1 MFTKKHFFSIKL
13 KQLNQAMNKKS
24 QRMWTLVAQND
35 HLDIP
40 RTTVVTPPF
49 RIGRREGVDL
59 CIPCRNVSSL
69 HAEILE
75 REDGLWIYDLNS
87 TNGTFVNGERITK
100 KARIEQGDRLKIG
113 SCTYEVECSS
123 IGVGRAVM
131 STIENVVE
139 SEETPLD
146 RFDRLIDSGAT
157 PNFQP
162 IVDIS
167 GKSIGRVGFEVLG
180 RSRLFGLST
189 PDEMFGFAEEL
200 GLQTELSRV
209 LRLRGFQVAENTL
222 AQDQM
227 LFVNTHPDELE
238 SDELIKN
245 LKEVRKTF
253 PNRPVVVEVPGTVLV
268 DPKTNKNLLKVIN
281 ELNIKLAIYDF
292 GAQNVRLS
300 TLNDLCPAIIKFDGA
315 LIQGIDQAPEKQRLV
330 AAMSKMA
337 IELGII
343 PMAEFVESKA
353 EHETLRRLGV
363 QYAQGFYYGRPTGIE
378 SVAKS
383 ESERSTEDS
392 RSEMEKLDA
401 LMESFK
407 SRPARKLKKLAEL
420 QELEAVASSNK
431 GEQEQCEDDCL
442 CSRCCSIENQIET
455 KSEQVRVHG
464 TEWLLNHPGKYF
476 VVQLMTSTYEKTAVE
491 FTESQTHEGDY
502 AIYRKSGRNKAWYVV
517 TYGAFESRAEAKE
530 MAEQFQTV
538 DSITWVRKMSALHA
552 EIKEMMKLEA

>member
-1 MFTKKHFFSIKL
+1 MNTKSEK
-13 KQLNQAMNKKS
+13 
-24 QRMWTLVAQND
+24 MWTLVSQND

-49 RIGRREGVDL
+49 RIGRREGFDL

-75 REDGLWIYDLNS
+75 KEDGLWVYDLNS
-87 TNGTFVNGERITK
+87 TNGTFVNDERITK
-100 KARIEQGDRLKIG
+100 KARLEQGDRLKIG

-123 IGVGRAVM
+123 IGLGRIAM

-139 SEETPLD
+139 SEESPLD
-146 RFDRLIDSGAT
+146 RFDQLIDSGAT

-167 GKSIGRVGFEVLG
+167 GHSTSRVGFEVLG

-209 LRLRGFQVAENTL
+209 LRLRGFQVAENNL

-238 SDELIKN
+238 TDELIKN
-245 LKEVRKTF
+245 LKEVRESF
-253 PNRPVVVEVPGTVLV
+253 PDRPVVVEVPEQVLV
-268 DPKTNKNLLKVIN
+268 DPTTINNLLNV
-281 ELNIKLAIYDF
+281 LNDLDIKLAIHDF

-300 TLNDLCPAIIKFDGA
+300 TLNKLRPGIIKFDGA
-315 LIQGIDQAPEKQRLV
+315 LVQGIDQAPEKQRLV

-337 IELGII
+337 TELGII
-343 PMAEFVESKA
+343 PMAELIECEA
-353 EHETLRRLGV
+353 EHEMLRQLGV
-363 QYAQGFYYGRPTGIE
+363 QYAQGFYYGRPSDIE
-378 SVAKS
+378 SVANS
-383 ESERSTEDS
+383 DPSTEVRKSDLD
-392 RSEMEKLDA
+392 ELNAVMENF
-401 LMESFK
+401 E

-420 QELEAVASSNK
+420 QELEAEASSDDSDDK
-431 GEQEQCEDDCL
+431 QVECDDDCL
-442 CSRCCSIENQIET
+442 CSRCCSIENTIEP
-455 KSEQVRVHG
+455 KSDKVKVHG
-464 TEWLLNHPGKYF
+464 AEWLLNHPEKHF
-476 VVQLMTSTYEKTAVE
+476 VVQLMTTTYEKTVRE
-491 FTESQTHEGDY
+491 FLESQTREGDY
-502 AIYRKSGRNKAWYVV
+502 AVYRKSGRNKAWYVV
-517 TYGAFESRAEAKE
+517 TYGAFETRAVAKIVT
-530 MAEQFQTV
+530 EQFQTV

>member
-1 MFTKKHFFSIKL
+1 MNTKSEK
-13 KQLNQAMNKKS
+13 
-24 QRMWTLVAQND
+24 MWTLVSQND

-49 RIGRREGVDL
+49 RIGRREGFDL

-113 SCTYEVECSS
+113 SCSFEVECSS
-123 IGVGRAVM
+123 IGLGRVAM

-139 SEETPLD
+139 SEESPLD
-146 RFDRLIDSGAT
+146 RFDHLIDSGAT

-167 GKSIGRVGFEVLG
+167 GNSTSRVGFEVLG

-209 LRLRGFQVAENTL
+209 LRLRGFQVAENNL

-238 SDELIKN
+238 TDELINN
-245 LKEVRKTF
+245 LKEVRESF
-253 PNRPVVVEVPGTVLV
+253 PNRPVVVEVPEQVLV
-268 DPKTNKNLLKVIN
+268 DPTAIKNLLEVIKD
-281 ELNIKLAIYDF
+281 LDIKLAIHDF

-300 TLNDLCPAIIKFDGA
+300 TLNDLRPGIIKFDGA
-315 LIQGIDQAPEKQRLV
+315 LIQGIDQASEKQRLID
-330 AAMSKMA
+330 AMSKTA
-337 IELGII
+337 TEFRII
-343 PMAEFVESKA
+343 PMAEFVECEA
-353 EHETLRRLGV
+353 EHDMLRQLGV
-363 QYAQGFYYGRPTGIE
+363 QYAQGFYYGRPSDIE
-378 SVAKS
+378 SVANS
-383 ESERSTEDS
+383 DPSTEVRKSDLDKLNAV
-392 RSEMEKLDA
+392 MENF
-401 LMESFK
+401 E

-420 QELEAVASSNK
+420 QELEAEASSDNSDDK
-431 GEQEQCEDDCL
+431 QVECEADCL
-442 CSRCCSIENQIET
+442 CSRCCSIENKIEP
-455 KSEQVRVHG
+455 KSDKVKVHG
-464 TEWLLNHPGKYF
+464 AEWLLNHPEKHF
-476 VVQLMTSTYEKTAVE
+476 VVQLMTSTYEKTVRE
-491 FTESQTHEGDY
+491 FLENQTREGDY
-502 AIYRKSGRNKAWYVV
+502 AVYRKSGRNKAWYVV
-517 TYGAFESRAEAKE
+517 TYGAFETRAVAKIVT
-530 MAEQFQTV
+530 EQFQTA

>member
-1 MFTKKHFFSIKL
+1 MNTKSEK
-13 KQLNQAMNKKS
+13 
-24 QRMWTLVAQND
+24 MWTLVSQND

-49 RIGRREGVDL
+49 RIGRREGFDL

-75 REDGLWIYDLNS
+75 KEDGLWVYDLNS

-123 IGVGRAVM
+123 IGLGRVAM

-139 SEETPLD
+139 SEESPLD
-146 RFDRLIDSGAT
+146 RFDQLIDSGAT

-167 GKSIGRVGFEVLG
+167 GHSTSRVGFEVLG

-209 LRLRGFQVAENTL
+209 LRLRGFQVAENNL

-238 SDELIKN
+238 TDELIKN
-245 LKEVRKTF
+245 LKEVRESF
-253 PNRPVVVEVPGTVLV
+253 PDRPVVVEVPEQVLV
-268 DPKTNKNLLKVIN
+268 DPTTINNLLKV
-281 ELNIKLAIYDF
+281 LNDLDIKLAIHDF

-300 TLNDLCPAIIKFDGA
+300 TLNKLRPGIIKFDGA
-315 LIQGIDQAPEKQRLV
+315 LVQGIDQAPEKQRLV

-337 IELGII
+337 TELGII
-343 PMAEFVESKA
+343 PMAELIECEA
-353 EHETLRRLGV
+353 EHEMLRQLGV
-363 QYAQGFYYGRPTGIE
+363 QYAQGFYYGRPSDIE
-378 SVAKS
+378 SVANS
-383 ESERSTEDS
+383 DPSTEVRKSD
-392 RSEMEKLDA
+392 LDELNA
-401 LMESFK
+401 VIENFE

-420 QELEAVASSNK
+420 QELEAEASSDDSDDK
-431 GEQEQCEDDCL
+431 QVECDDDCL
-442 CSRCCSIENQIET
+442 CSRCCSIENKIQP
-455 KSEQVRVHG
+455 KSDKVKVHG
-464 TEWLLNHPGKYF
+464 AEWLLNHPEKHF
-476 VVQLMTSTYEKTAVE
+476 VVQLMTSTYEKTVRE
-491 FTESQTHEGDY
+491 FLESQTREGDY
-502 AIYRKSGRNKAWYVV
+502 AVYRKSGRNKAWYVV
-517 TYGAFESRAEAKE
+517 TYGAFETRAVAKIVT
-530 MAEQFQTV
+530 EQFQTA

>member
-1 MFTKKHFFSIKL
+1 MNTKSEK
-13 KQLNQAMNKKS
+13 
-24 QRMWTLVAQND
+24 MWTLVSQND

-49 RIGRREGVDL
+49 RIGRREGFDL

-113 SCTYEVECSS
+113 SCSFEVECSS
-123 IGVGRAVM
+123 IGLGRVAM

-139 SEETPLD
+139 SEESPLD
-146 RFDRLIDSGAT
+146 RFDHLIDSGAT

-167 GKSIGRVGFEVLG
+167 GNSTSRVGFEVLG

-209 LRLRGFQVAENTL
+209 LRLRGFQVAENNL

-238 SDELIKN
+238 TDELINN
-245 LKEVRKTF
+245 LKEVRESF
-253 PNRPVVVEVPGTVLV
+253 PNRPVVVEVPEQVLV
-268 DPKTNKNLLKVIN
+268 DPTAIKNLLEVIKD
-281 ELNIKLAIYDF
+281 LDIKLAIHDF

-300 TLNDLCPAIIKFDGA
+300 TLNDLRPGIIKFDGA
-315 LIQGIDQAPEKQRLV
+315 LIQGIDQASEKQRLV

-337 IELGII
+337 TELGII
-343 PMAEFVESKA
+343 PMAEFVECEA
-353 EHETLRRLGV
+353 EHDMLRQLGV
-363 QYAQGFYYGRPTGIE
+363 QYAQGFYYGRPSDIE
-378 SVAKS
+378 SVANS
-383 ESERSTEDS
+383 DPSTEVRKSDLDKLNAV
-392 RSEMEKLDA
+392 MENF
-401 LMESFK
+401 E

-420 QELEAVASSNK
+420 QELEAEASSDNSDDK
-431 GEQEQCEDDCL
+431 QVECEADCL
-442 CSRCCSIENQIET
+442 CSRCCSIENKIEP
-455 KSEQVRVHG
+455 KSDKVKVHG
-464 TEWLLNHPGKYF
+464 AEWLLNHPEKHF
-476 VVQLMTSTYEKTAVE
+476 VVQLMTSTYEKTVRE
-491 FTESQTHEGDY
+491 FLENQTREGDY
-502 AIYRKSGRNKAWYVV
+502 AVYRKSGRNKAWYVV
-517 TYGAFESRAEAKE
+517 TYGAFETRAVAKIVT
-530 MAEQFQTV
+530 EQFQTA

>member
-1 MFTKKHFFSIKL
+1 MNTKSEK
-13 KQLNQAMNKKS
+13 
-24 QRMWTLVAQND
+24 MWTLVSQND

-49 RIGRREGVDL
+49 RIGRREGFDL

-75 REDGLWIYDLNS
+75 KEDGLWVYDLNS

-123 IGVGRAVM
+123 IGLGRVAM

-139 SEETPLD
+139 SEESPLD
-146 RFDRLIDSGAT
+146 RFDQLIDSGAT

-167 GKSIGRVGFEVLG
+167 GHSTSRVGFEVLG

-209 LRLRGFQVAENTL
+209 LRLRGFQVAENNL

-238 SDELIKN
+238 TDELIKN
-245 LKEVRKTF
+245 LKEVRESF
-253 PNRPVVVEVPGTVLV
+253 PDRPVVVEVPEQVLV
-268 DPKTNKNLLKVIN
+268 DPTTINNLLKV
-281 ELNIKLAIYDF
+281 LNDLDIKLAIHDF

-300 TLNDLCPAIIKFDGA
+300 TLNKLRPGIIKFDGA
-315 LIQGIDQAPEKQRLV
+315 LVQGIDQAPEKQRLV

-337 IELGII
+337 TELGII
-343 PMAEFVESKA
+343 PMAELIECEA
-353 EHETLRRLGV
+353 EHEMLRQLGV
-363 QYAQGFYYGRPTGIE
+363 QYAQGFYYGRPSDIE
-378 SVAKS
+378 SVANS
-383 ESERSTEDS
+383 DPSTEVRKSDLD
-392 RSEMEKLDA
+392 ELNAVMEDF
-401 LMESFK
+401 E

-420 QELEAVASSNK
+420 QELEAEASSDDSDDK
-431 GEQEQCEDDCL
+431 QVECDDDCL
-442 CSRCCSIENQIET
+442 CSRCCSIENKIQP
-455 KSEQVRVHG
+455 KSDKVKVHG
-464 TEWLLNHPGKYF
+464 AEWLLNHPEKHF
-476 VVQLMTSTYEKTAVE
+476 VVQLMTSTYEKTVRE
-491 FTESQTHEGDY
+491 FLESQTREGDY
-502 AIYRKSGRNKAWYVV
+502 AVYRKSGRNKAWYVV
-517 TYGAFESRAEAKE
+517 TYGAFETRAVAKIVT
-530 MAEQFQTV
+530 EQFQTV

>member
-1 MFTKKHFFSIKL
+1 MNTKSEK
-13 KQLNQAMNKKS
+13 
-24 QRMWTLVAQND
+24 MWTLVSQND

-49 RIGRREGVDL
+49 RIGRREGFDL

-75 REDGLWIYDLNS
+75 KEDGLWVYDLNS

-123 IGVGRAVM
+123 TGLGRVVM

-139 SEETPLD
+139 SEESPLD
-146 RFDRLIDSGAT
+146 RFDHLIDSGAT

-167 GKSIGRVGFEVLG
+167 GHSTSRVGFEVLG

-209 LRLRGFQVAENTL
+209 LRLRGFQVAENNL

-238 SDELIKN
+238 TDELIKN
-245 LKEVRKTF
+245 FKEVRESF
-253 PNRPVVVEVPGTVLV
+253 PDRPVVIEVPEQVLV
-268 DPKTNKNLLKVIN
+268 DPTTINNLLKV
-281 ELNIKLAIYDF
+281 LNDLDIKLAIHDF

-300 TLNDLCPAIIKFDGA
+300 TLNKLRPGIIKFDGA
-315 LIQGIDQAPEKQRLV
+315 LVQGIDRAPEKQRLV

-337 IELGII
+337 TELGII
-343 PMAEFVESKA
+343 PMAEFIECEA
-353 EHETLRRLGV
+353 EHEMLRQLGV
-363 QYAQGFYYGRPTGIE
+363 QYAQGFYYGRPSDIE
-378 SVAKS
+378 SVANS
-383 ESERSTEDS
+383 DPSTEVRKSDLD
-392 RSEMEKLDA
+392 ELNAVMENF
-401 LMESFK
+401 E

-420 QELEAVASSNK
+420 QELEAEASSDDSDDK
-431 GEQEQCEDDCL
+431 QVECDDDCL
-442 CSRCCSIENQIET
+442 CSRCCSIENKIQP
-455 KSEQVRVHG
+455 KSDKVKVHG
-464 TEWLLNHPGKYF
+464 AEWLLNHPEKHF
-476 VVQLMTSTYEKTAVE
+476 VVQLMTSTYEKTVRE
-491 FTESQTHEGDY
+491 FLESQTREGDY
-502 AIYRKSGRNKAWYVV
+502 AVYRKSCLLYTSPSPRDLS
-517 TYGAFESRAEAKE
+517 TSR
-530 MAEQFQTV
+530 MP
-538 DSITWVRKMSALHA
+538 SSA
-552 EIKEMMKLEA
+552 